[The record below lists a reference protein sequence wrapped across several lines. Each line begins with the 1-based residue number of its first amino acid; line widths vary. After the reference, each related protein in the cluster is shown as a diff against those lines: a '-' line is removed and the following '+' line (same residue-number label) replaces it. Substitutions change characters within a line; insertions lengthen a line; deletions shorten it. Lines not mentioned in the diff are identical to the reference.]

1 MYDNLSAASF
11 MKISLCMFW
20 KNVNVTSKLFE
31 LLNYLHILLHMGFMV
46 LQVLLTK

>member
-1 MYDNLSAASF
+1 MYDDLLAASF

-20 KNVNVTSKLFE
+20 KNVDVASKLVE
-31 LLNYLHILLHMGFMV
+31 LLNLLHVLLHKGFRV